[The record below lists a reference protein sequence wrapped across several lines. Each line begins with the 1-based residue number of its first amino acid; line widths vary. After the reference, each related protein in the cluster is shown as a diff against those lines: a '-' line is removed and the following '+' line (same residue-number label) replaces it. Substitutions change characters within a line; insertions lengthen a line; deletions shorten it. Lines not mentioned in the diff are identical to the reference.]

1 MTRELEDSRE
11 TVSCAVCTQLFQDAR
26 ILNCSHSFCLQCL
39 IGCQSQAGSDGLTE
53 QHCPIC
59 RELTVPN
66 LEELTQ
72 LPPNVFANKVAEL
85 IRENDRQNNR
95 SQSNNDEA
103 EEDLAS
109 RFYVGDLLSSGREE
123 PAAQPVWSGH
133 TTAMI
138 SLSVVVACCSYL
150 FGGTLLGS
158 LVALCVIGTGIS
170 LALTTQQTT
179 FQQLEH
185 AYTCNGCNYKQI
197 AVLRYKCGMC
207 NDFTLC
213 SRCFAEDNLSQRKH
227 IFLKLKFLQR
237 RELPLGPL
245 LKPQAFG
252 LAETFDFKS
261 RTHGRAYVHNPDR
274 LLRIPAIKCSFCGA
288 MPIQGVRYKCG

>member
-1 MTRELEDSRE
+1 MCTSYSTCILWTKGLSCEDS
-11 TVSCAVCTQLFQDAR
+11 TTLLLVV
-26 ILNCSHSFCLQCL
+26 
-39 IGCQSQAGSDGLTE
+39 
-53 QHCPIC
+53 
-59 RELTVPN
+59 
-66 LEELTQ
+66 
-72 LPPNVFANKVAEL
+72 
-85 IRENDRQNNR
+85 
-95 SQSNNDEA
+95 EA

-197 AVLRYKCGMC
+197 AVLRYKCG
-207 NDFTLC
+207 
-213 SRCFAEDNLSQRKH
+213 
-227 IFLKLKFLQR
+227 
-237 RELPLGPL
+237 
-245 LKPQAFG
+245 
-252 LAETFDFKS
+252 
-261 RTHGRAYVHNPDR
+261 
-274 LLRIPAIKCSFCGA
+274 
-288 MPIQGVRYKCG
+288 